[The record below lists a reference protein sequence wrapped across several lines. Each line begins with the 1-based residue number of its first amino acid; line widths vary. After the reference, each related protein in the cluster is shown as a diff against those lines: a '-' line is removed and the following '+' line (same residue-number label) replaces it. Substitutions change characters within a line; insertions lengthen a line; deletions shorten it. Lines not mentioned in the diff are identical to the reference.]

1 MNNLE
6 HFSTKFQ
13 RTRRNA
19 MKIGAVS
26 AFAILAKLAKPTPAA
41 AASEAEQA
49 CFLKGTTIRTAD
61 GGRNVESLAIGD
73 LLPTVFG
80 GMRPIQWIGCYRY
93 KRSDPSRPW
102 VKDVLPVRIAR
113 SALGPGVPH
122 SDLYLTQWHALF
134 IDDVLVPVGSL
145 VNGTSI
151 ALYDANEFDE
161 LEFFHIK
168 LESHDVIYAEGAPCE
183 TLLKVSEASLN
194 FADYLRQ
201 YGTPEI
207 DELPCVPLLTF
218 NGGRSQVKSR
228 FRSAVSPWFDR
239 RQKIDVIRDRLE
251 ERGIALCRQP
261 ASIS

>member
-41 AASEAEQA
+41 AAIGPGTGE

-93 KRSDPSRPW
+93 KRGDPSRPW
-102 VKDVLPVRIAR
+102 VKDVLPVR
-113 SALGPGVPH
+113 
-122 SDLYLTQWHALF
+122 
-134 IDDVLVPVGSL
+134 
-145 VNGTSI
+145 
-151 ALYDANEFDE
+151 
-161 LEFFHIK
+161 
-168 LESHDVIYAEGAPCE
+168 
-183 TLLKVSEASLN
+183 
-194 FADYLRQ
+194 
-201 YGTPEI
+201 
-207 DELPCVPLLTF
+207 
-218 NGGRSQVKSR
+218 
-228 FRSAVSPWFDR
+228 
-239 RQKIDVIRDRLE
+239 
-251 ERGIALCRQP
+251 
-261 ASIS
+261 